1 MDSYFEKGIRLKGTL
16 WVKGSV
22 HFDGEFEGEIYS
34 SNHFVV
40 GKSGKVL
47 GNIKTH
53 DVTNMGFIQGNLFAE
68 SKVAL
73 MNDSRL
79 VGDITTYH
87 LIIDEGSNFEGRCKM
102 VGELPKTV
110 HEEMETLERPV
121 PKTVK
126 VSIGPGV
133 SSAENKDF
141 SQWKK
146 AAGIAAL
153 VLAIAGVTWF
163 YPNGEGELEPLVEE
177 GYKLVAE
184 KRYSDAESIF
194 KKALTVSRVEPR
206 VYAGLGDIYFEDK
219 RFNDSLAQFQRAI
232 DLNPANGE
240 YRVKQA
246 KSYSSIGQ
254 WEEAIASYMQAL
266 EIAPER
272 GTTFYHLGL
281 LYLERK
287 ELRKA
292 REALKMSVSLD
303 LDSFKPHEALSLL
316 YSREKKSNE
325 AIAEINEAIKL
336 ENKEPRLHL
345 TLGKLLLESGKEK
358 DAEKAFK
365 KATNLF
371 PENFSAQ
378 IRLAD
383 WYYVKGMLEKSLETY
398 KVAETLDSDNPVVQA
413 RLGKIYVGKNQYNKA
428 QVTLE
433 KAIRLNPK
441 DAESHYQLGKLV
453 SGEGKLGRAQSLL
466 SNAIALDAKHGDSHY
481 ELGVVLLGRGNVDL
495 ANVSFN
501 KALDLEPKNSD
512 FIMGLAMALVEKKDL
527 DSALEILLP
536 VSKEETNNSK
546 IHITICK
553 VYTKKGYFT
562 TATGYCEKALSLNA
576 DNYETMNRLAWL
588 YAKKSAKL
596 QKAFELSSKTLK
608 AFPNRPEFIDTLSEI
623 FYVQGETEK
632 AVEKIQEAIKLMP
645 DNPYYKQQLWKFKNI
660 RPKSPA

>member
-53 DVTNMGFIQGNLFAE
+53 NVTNMGFIQGNLFAE

-133 SSAENKDF
+133 SSAESKDF
-141 SQWKK
+141 FQWKK
-146 AAGIAAL
+146 AAGIAAV

-163 YPNGEGELEPLVEE
+163 YPNGEDELEPLVEK

-428 QVTLE
+428 QVALE

-546 IHITICK
+546 IHIAICK

-562 TATGYCEKALSLNA
+562 AATGYCEKALSLNA
-576 DNYETMNRLAWL
+576 NNYETMNRLAWL
-588 YAKKSAKL
+588 YAKKIVKL

-608 AFPNRPEFIDTLSEI
+608 AFPNRPEYIDTLSEI

-632 AVEKIQEAIKLMP
+632 AVEKIQEAIKLTGAILILV
-645 DNPYYKQQLWKFKNI
+645 YCVYIGLKGTGSL
-660 RPKSPA
+660 

>member
-53 DVTNMGFIQGNLFAE
+53 NVTNMGFIQGNLFAE

-73 MNDSRL
+73 MSDSRL

-133 SSAENKDF
+133 SSAESKDF
-141 SQWKK
+141 FQWKK
-146 AAGIAAL
+146 ATGIAAV

-163 YPNGEGELEPLVEE
+163 YPNGEGELEPLVKK

-206 VYAGLGDIYFEDK
+206 VYAGLGDVYFEVK

-272 GTTFYHLGL
+272 GTTFHDLGL

-536 VSKEETNNSK
+536 VSKGETRNPK
-546 IHITICK
+546 ILIAICK
-553 VYTKKGYFT
+553 VYTKKGFFT
-562 TATGYCEKALSLNA
+562 VATGYCEKALNLNA
-576 DNYETMNRLAWL
+576 DNYEAMNRLAWL
-588 YAKKSAKL
+588 YAKKSINL
-596 QKAFELSSKTLK
+596 QKALELSSKTLEV
-608 AFPNRPEFIDTLSEI
+608 FPNRPEFIDTLSEI

-645 DNPYYKQQLWKFKNI
+645 NNAYYKQQLWKFKNLK
-660 RPKSPA
+660 PKSPA

>member
-53 DVTNMGFIQGNLFAE
+53 NVTNMGFIQGNLFAE

-163 YPNGEGELEPLVEE
+163 YPNGEGELEHLVKK

-194 KKALTVSRVEPR
+194 KKALTISRVEPR

-240 YRVKQA
+240 YWVKQA

-428 QVTLE
+428 QVALE

-453 SGEGKLGRAQSLL
+453 SGEGKLERAQSLL

-546 IHITICK
+546 IHIAICK

>member
-53 DVTNMGFIQGNLFAE
+53 NVTNMGFIQGNLFAE

-133 SSAENKDF
+133 SSAESKDF

-163 YPNGEGELEPLVEE
+163 YPNGEGELEPLVKK

-240 YRVKQA
+240 YWVKQA

-428 QVTLE
+428 QVVLE

-546 IHITICK
+546 IHIAICK

>member
-53 DVTNMGFIQGNLFAE
+53 NVTNMGFIQGNLFAE

-87 LIIDEGSNFEGRCKM
+87 LIIDEGANFEGRCKM

-133 SSAENKDF
+133 SSAESKDF

-146 AAGIAAL
+146 AAGIAAV

-163 YPNGEGELEPLVEE
+163 YPNGEDELEPLVEK

-428 QVTLE
+428 QVALE

-546 IHITICK
+546 IHIAICK

-576 DNYETMNRLAWL
+576 NNYETMNRLAWL

>member
-53 DVTNMGFIQGNLFAE
+53 NVTNMGFIQGNLFAE

-73 MNDSRL
+73 MNGSRL

-163 YPNGEGELEPLVEE
+163 YPNGEGELEPLVKK

-232 DLNPANGE
+232 DLNPANVE

-246 KSYSSIGQ
+246 KSYSSKGQ
-254 WEEAIASYMQAL
+254 LKEAITSYMQAL
-266 EIAPER
+266 EIDPER

-428 QVTLE
+428 QVALE

-441 DAESHYQLGKLV
+441 DAESHYQDRKSTRLN
-453 SGEGKLGRAQSLL
+453 S
-466 SNAIALDAKHGDSHY
+466 SHKPISY
-481 ELGVVLLGRGNVDL
+481 AVFCLKKKKKTK
-495 ANVSFN
+495 N
-501 KALDLEPKNSD
+501 K
-512 FIMGLAMALVEKKDL
+512 
-527 DSALEILLP
+527 
-536 VSKEETNNSK
+536 NN
-546 IHITICK
+546 
-553 VYTKKGYFT
+553 
-562 TATGYCEKALSLNA
+562 
-576 DNYETMNRLAWL
+576 
-588 YAKKSAKL
+588 
-596 QKAFELSSKTLK
+596 
-608 AFPNRPEFIDTLSEI
+608 
-623 FYVQGETEK
+623 
-632 AVEKIQEAIKLMP
+632 
-645 DNPYYKQQLWKFKNI
+645 KNI
-660 RPKSPA
+660 

>member
-53 DVTNMGFIQGNLFAE
+53 NVTNMGFIQGNLFAE

-133 SSAENKDF
+133 SSAESKDF

-163 YPNGEGELEPLVEE
+163 YPNGEGELEHLVKK

-428 QVTLE
+428 QVALE

-546 IHITICK
+546 IHIAICK

-588 YAKKSAKL
+588 YAKKSVNL
-596 QKAFELSSKTLK
+596 QKALELSSKTLE

>member
-53 DVTNMGFIQGNLFAE
+53 NVTNMGFIQGNLFAE

-133 SSAENKDF
+133 SSAESKDF

-163 YPNGEGELEPLVEE
+163 YPNGEGELEPLVKK

-316 YSREKKSNE
+316 YSREKKSNK

-428 QVTLE
+428 QVALE

-546 IHITICK
+546 IHIAICK

>member
-53 DVTNMGFIQGNLFAE
+53 NVTNMGFIQGNLFAE

-133 SSAENKDF
+133 SSAESKDF

-146 AAGIAAL
+146 AAGIAAV

-163 YPNGEGELEPLVEE
+163 YPNGEGELEPLVKK

-428 QVTLE
+428 QVALE

-546 IHITICK
+546 IHIAICK

>member
-53 DVTNMGFIQGNLFAE
+53 NVTNMGFIQGNLFAE

-133 SSAENKDF
+133 SSAESKDF

-163 YPNGEGELEPLVEE
+163 YPNGEGELEHLVKK

-240 YRVKQA
+240 YWVKQA

-428 QVTLE
+428 QVALE

-546 IHITICK
+546 IHIAICK

>member
-16 WVKGSV
+16 WVKGLV
-22 HFDGEFEGEIYS
+22 HFDGDFEGEIYS

-40 GKSGKVL
+40 GKAGKVL

-79 VGDITTYH
+79 VGDISTYH
-87 LIIDEGSNFEGRCKM
+87 LIVDAGSNFEGRCKM
-102 VGELPKTV
+102 VDEPPKTV
-110 HEEMETLERPV
+110 KEEMETLEGPV
-121 PKTVK
+121 PKTVSN
-126 VSIGPGV
+126 VPGV
-133 SSAENKDF
+133 PSTESKNF
-141 SQWKK
+141 FQWQKV
-146 AAGIAAL
+146 AGIAAIIL
-153 VLAIAGVTWF
+153 VIAGVTWF

-428 QVTLE
+428 QVALE

-495 ANVSFN
+495 AKVSFN

-562 TATGYCEKALSLNA
+562 AATGYCEKALSLNA
-576 DNYETMNRLAWL
+576 DNYEAMNRLAWL
-588 YAKKSAKL
+588 YAKKSVNL
-596 QKAFELSSKTLK
+596 QKALELSSKTLK

-645 DNPYYKQQLWKFKNI
+645 NNAYYKQQLWKFKNI
-660 RPKSPA
+660 KPKSPA

>member
-53 DVTNMGFIQGNLFAE
+53 NVTNMGFIQGNLFAE

-133 SSAENKDF
+133 SSAESKDF

-163 YPNGEGELEPLVEE
+163 YPNGEGELEPLVKK

-194 KKALTVSRVEPR
+194 KKALTISRVEPR

-428 QVTLE
+428 QVALE

-546 IHITICK
+546 IHIAICK

>member
-53 DVTNMGFIQGNLFAE
+53 NVTNMGFIQGNLFAE

-163 YPNGEGELEPLVEE
+163 YPNGEGELEHLVKK

-336 ENKEPRLHL
+336 ENKEPRLYL

-495 ANVSFN
+495 AKVSFN

-546 IHITICK
+546 IHIAICK

-645 DNPYYKQQLWKFKNI
+645 NNAYYKQQLWKFKNI
-660 RPKSPA
+660 KPKSPA

>member
-53 DVTNMGFIQGNLFAE
+53 NVTNMGFIQGNLFAE

-133 SSAENKDF
+133 SSAESKDF

-146 AAGIAAL
+146 AAGIAAV

-163 YPNGEGELEPLVEE
+163 YPNGEGELEPLVKK

-240 YRVKQA
+240 YWVKQA

-428 QVTLE
+428 QVALE

-546 IHITICK
+546 IHIAICK

>member
-53 DVTNMGFIQGNLFAE
+53 NVTNMGFIQGNLFAE

-87 LIIDEGSNFEGRCKM
+87 LIIDEGANFEGRCKM

-133 SSAENKDF
+133 SSAESKDF

-146 AAGIAAL
+146 AAGIAAV

-163 YPNGEGELEPLVEE
+163 YPNGEDELEPLVEK

-428 QVTLE
+428 QVALE

-546 IHITICK
+546 IHIAICK

>member
-53 DVTNMGFIQGNLFAE
+53 NVTNMGFIQGNLFAE

-87 LIIDEGSNFEGRCKM
+87 LIIDEGANFEGRCKM

-133 SSAENKDF
+133 SSAESKDF

-163 YPNGEGELEPLVEE
+163 YPNGEGELEHLVKK

-303 LDSFKPHEALSLL
+303 PDSFKPHEALSLL

-428 QVTLE
+428 QVALE

-453 SGEGKLGRAQSLL
+453 SGEGRLGRAQSLL

-546 IHITICK
+546 IHIAICK

-588 YAKKSAKL
+588 YAKKIVKL

>member
-53 DVTNMGFIQGNLFAE
+53 NVTNMGFIQGNLFAE

-87 LIIDEGSNFEGRCKM
+87 LIIDEGANFEGRCKM

-163 YPNGEGELEPLVEE
+163 YPNGEGELEPLVKK

-428 QVTLE
+428 QVALE

-546 IHITICK
+546 IHIAICK

>member
-53 DVTNMGFIQGNLFAE
+53 NVTNMGFIQGNLFAE

-87 LIIDEGSNFEGRCKM
+87 LSVDEGSNFEGRCKM
-102 VGELPKTV
+102 GGELPKTV

-133 SSAENKDF
+133 SSAESKDF

-163 YPNGEGELEPLVEE
+163 YPNGEGELEPLVKK

-428 QVTLE
+428 QVALE

-546 IHITICK
+546 IHIAICK

>member
-53 DVTNMGFIQGNLFAE
+53 NVTNMGFIQGNLFAE

-133 SSAENKDF
+133 SSAESKDF

-146 AAGIAAL
+146 AAGIAAV

-163 YPNGEGELEPLVEE
+163 YPNGEGELEPLVKK

-303 LDSFKPHEALSLL
+303 PDSFKPHEALSLL

-428 QVTLE
+428 QVALE

-546 IHITICK
+546 IHIAICK

>member
-53 DVTNMGFIQGNLFAE
+53 NVTNMGFIQGNLFAE

-126 VSIGPGV
+126 WSIGPGV
-133 SSAENKDF
+133 SSAESKDF
-141 SQWKK
+141 FQWKK
-146 AAGIAAL
+146 SAGIAAV

-163 YPNGEGELEPLVEE
+163 YPNGEDELEPLVEK

-240 YRVKQA
+240 YWVKQA

-303 LDSFKPHEALSLL
+303 PDSFKPHEALSLL

-428 QVTLE
+428 QVALE

-546 IHITICK
+546 IHIAICK

>member
-53 DVTNMGFIQGNLFAE
+53 NVTNMGFIQGNLFAE

-133 SSAENKDF
+133 SSAESKDF

-146 AAGIAAL
+146 AAGIAAV
-153 VLAIAGVTWF
+153 VLAIAGVPWF
-163 YPNGEGELEPLVEE
+163 YPNGEGELEPLVKK

-240 YRVKQA
+240 YWVKQA

-428 QVTLE
+428 QVALE

-546 IHITICK
+546 IHIAICK

>member
-53 DVTNMGFIQGNLFAE
+53 NVTNMGFIQGNLFAE

-133 SSAENKDF
+133 SSAESKDF

-163 YPNGEGELEPLVEE
+163 YPNGEGELEPLVKK

-428 QVTLE
+428 QVALE

-546 IHITICK
+546 IHIAICK

>member
-53 DVTNMGFIQGNLFAE
+53 NVTNMGFIQGNLFAE

-133 SSAENKDF
+133 SSAESKDF

-163 YPNGEGELEPLVEE
+163 YPNGEGELEHLVKK

-194 KKALTVSRVEPR
+194 KKALTISRVEPR

-219 RFNDSLAQFQRAI
+219 GFNDSLAQFQRAI

-428 QVTLE
+428 QVALE

-546 IHITICK
+546 IHIAICK

>member
-53 DVTNMGFIQGNLFAE
+53 NVTNMGFIQGNLFAE

-133 SSAENKDF
+133 SSAESKDF

-163 YPNGEGELEPLVEE
+163 YPNGEGELEPLVKK

-240 YRVKQA
+240 YWVKQA

-428 QVTLE
+428 QVALE

-546 IHITICK
+546 IHIAICK

>member
-53 DVTNMGFIQGNLFAE
+53 NVTNMGFIQGNLFAE

-133 SSAENKDF
+133 SSAESKDF

-146 AAGIAAL
+146 AAGIAAV

-163 YPNGEGELEPLVEE
+163 YPNGEGELEPLVKK

-194 KKALTVSRVEPR
+194 KKALTISRVEPR

-240 YRVKQA
+240 YWVKQA

-316 YSREKKSNE
+316 YSREKKSNK

-428 QVTLE
+428 QVALE

-495 ANVSFN
+495 AKVSFN

-546 IHITICK
+546 IHIAICK

>member
-53 DVTNMGFIQGNLFAE
+53 NVTNMGFIQGNLFAE

-73 MNDSRL
+73 MSDSRL

-126 VSIGPGV
+126 VSTGPGV
-133 SSAENKDF
+133 SSAESKDF
-141 SQWKK
+141 FQWKK
-146 AAGIAAL
+146 AAGIAAV

-163 YPNGEGELEPLVEE
+163 YPNGEDELEPLVEK
-177 GYKLVAE
+177 GYKLVAA

-316 YSREKKSNE
+316 YSREKKSNK

-413 RLGKIYVGKNQYNKA
+413 RLGKIYVGKNQYN
-428 QVTLE
+428 
-433 KAIRLNPK
+433 
-441 DAESHYQLGKLV
+441 
-453 SGEGKLGRAQSLL
+453 
-466 SNAIALDAKHGDSHY
+466 
-481 ELGVVLLGRGNVDL
+481 
-495 ANVSFN
+495 
-501 KALDLEPKNSD
+501 
-512 FIMGLAMALVEKKDL
+512 
-527 DSALEILLP
+527 
-536 VSKEETNNSK
+536 
-546 IHITICK
+546 
-553 VYTKKGYFT
+553 
-562 TATGYCEKALSLNA
+562 
-576 DNYETMNRLAWL
+576 
-588 YAKKSAKL
+588 
-596 QKAFELSSKTLK
+596 
-608 AFPNRPEFIDTLSEI
+608 
-623 FYVQGETEK
+623 
-632 AVEKIQEAIKLMP
+632 
-645 DNPYYKQQLWKFKNI
+645 
-660 RPKSPA
+660 

>member
-1 MDSYFEKGIRLKGTL
+1 MDSYFEKGTKLKGTL
-16 WVKGSV
+16 WVKGLV
-22 HFDGEFEGEIYS
+22 HFDGDFEGEIYS

-79 VGDITTYH
+79 VGDISTYH
-87 LIIDEGSNFEGRCKM
+87 LIVDAGSNFEGRCKM
-102 VGELPKTV
+102 VDEPPKTV
-110 HEEMETLERPV
+110 KEEMETLEGPV
-121 PKTVK
+121 PKTVSN
-126 VSIGPGV
+126 VPGV
-133 SSAENKDF
+133 PSTESKNF
-141 SQWKK
+141 FQWQKV
-146 AAGIAAL
+146 AGIAAIIL
-153 VLAIAGVTWF
+153 VIAGVTWF

-184 KRYSDAESIF
+184 KRYTDAEAVF
-194 KKALTVSRVEPR
+194 KKALAVSRAEPR

-240 YRVKQA
+240 YRIKQA
-246 KSYSSIGQ
+246 KSYSSKGQ
-254 WEEAIASYMQAL
+254 LKEAITSYMQAL
-266 EIAPER
+266 EIDPER
-272 GTTFYHLGL
+272 GTTFHDLGL
-281 LYLERK
+281 LYLEQE
-287 ELRKA
+287 ELGKA
-292 REALKMSVSLD
+292 REALEMSVRLD
-303 LDSFKPHEALSLL
+303 LDSFKSHEALSLL
-316 YSREKKSNE
+316 YSREKKPDK

-336 ENKEPRLHL
+336 EDKEPRLHL
-345 TLGKLLLESGKEK
+345 TLGKLLLESGREE
-358 DAEKAFK
+358 DAVKTFK
-365 KATNLF
+365 KATDLF

-383 WYYVKGMLEKSLETY
+383 WYYIKGMFERSLETY

-413 RLGKIYVGKNQYNKA
+413 RLGKIYADKNQNNKA
-428 QVTLE
+428 QAALE

-453 SGEGKLGRAQSLL
+453 SGEGKWGRAQSLL
-466 SNAIALDAKHGDSHY
+466 SNAIALDARHGASYY

-495 ANVSFN
+495 AKDNFQ
-501 KALDLEPKNSD
+501 KALDLEPKNSGY
-512 FIMGLAMALVEKKDL
+512 IMGLAMALVEKKDL

-536 VSKEETNNSK
+536 VSKGETRNPK
-546 IHITICK
+546 ILIAICK
-553 VYTKKGYFT
+553 VYTKKGFFT
-562 TATGYCEKALSLNA
+562 AATGYCEKGLNLNA
-576 DNYETMNRLAWL
+576 DNYEAMNRLAWL
-588 YAKKSAKL
+588 YAKKSVNL
-596 QKAFELSSKTLK
+596 QKALELSTKTLE

-645 DNPYYKQQLWKFKNI
+645 NNAYYKQQLWKFKNI
-660 RPKSPA
+660 KPKSPA

>member
-53 DVTNMGFIQGNLFAE
+53 NVTNMGFIQGNLFAE

-163 YPNGEGELEPLVEE
+163 YPNGEGELEPLVKK

-316 YSREKKSNE
+316 YSREKKSNK

-428 QVTLE
+428 QVALE

-546 IHITICK
+546 IHIAICK

>member
-53 DVTNMGFIQGNLFAE
+53 NVTNMGFIQGNLFAE

-133 SSAENKDF
+133 SSAESKDF
-141 SQWKK
+141 FQWKK
-146 AAGIAAL
+146 AAGIAAV

-163 YPNGEGELEPLVEE
+163 YPNGEGELEPLVKK

-240 YRVKQA
+240 YWVKQA

-428 QVTLE
+428 QVALE

-495 ANVSFN
+495 AKVSFN

-546 IHITICK
+546 IHIAICK

>member
-53 DVTNMGFIQGNLFAE
+53 NVTNMGFIQGNLFAE

-133 SSAENKDF
+133 SSAESKDF

-146 AAGIAAL
+146 AAGIAAV

-163 YPNGEGELEPLVEE
+163 YPNGEGELDPLVKK

-240 YRVKQA
+240 YWVKQA

-303 LDSFKPHEALSLL
+303 PDSFKPHEALSLL

-428 QVTLE
+428 QVALE

-546 IHITICK
+546 IHIAICK

-576 DNYETMNRLAWL
+576 NNYETMNRLAWL